1 MREKRPLVVLLVL
14 LIVAM
19 LPIGSVESADKQPV
33 VIAVPVGLSGVNSV
47 VAPAVVQ
54 SAELAV
60 EELNAK
66 GGIMGRPVK
75 LMPLDDESGP
85 AGAVKAFNTAIRQH
99 KADVII
105 TMETSAARNAGA
117 PIADRA
123 KTLFIYTSFYE
134 GRACGKYLYVN
145 AWVPEQIVSPL
156 VKFMTNEKKVKKW
169 FVLGSDY
176 AFGRGLIEPAK
187 KMIAQLGGTILG
199 EEYPARHESD

>member
-19 LPIGSVESADKQPV
+19 LPIGSVESQDKKPI

-54 SAELAV
+54 SAELAG

-85 AGAVKAFNTAIRQH
+85 ARGVKAVKTAVPQH
-99 KADVII
+99 KADLII
-105 TMETSAARNAGA
+105 TMETSAARDTRA
-117 PIADRA
+117 PIAD
-123 KTLFIYTSFYE
+123 
-134 GRACGKYLYVN
+134 
-145 AWVPEQIVSPL
+145 
-156 VKFMTNEKKVKKW
+156 
-169 FVLGSDY
+169 
-176 AFGRGLIEPAK
+176 PA
-187 KMIAQLGGTILG
+187 
-199 EEYPARHESD
+199 

>member
-19 LPIGSVESADKQPV
+19 LPIGSVESQDKKPI

-75 LMPLDDESGP
+75 LMPLDDENGT
-85 AGAVKAFNTAIRQH
+85 AGAVKAFNT
-99 KADVII
+99 
-105 TMETSAARNAGA
+105 
-117 PIADRA
+117 DR
-123 KTLFIYTSFYE
+123 
-134 GRACGKYLYVN
+134 
-145 AWVPEQIVSPL
+145 
-156 VKFMTNEKKVKKW
+156 
-169 FVLGSDY
+169 
-176 AFGRGLIEPAK
+176 
-187 KMIAQLGGTILG
+187 
-199 EEYPARHESD
+199 ESGV